1 MCGPLHALR
10 GHCDRQFLL
19 VISGGQID
27 MLQAHSQS
35 RLYEVGDGQTLELGC
50 LSNLLS
56 HTRGNLATHEL
67 TRSLAW
73 APASAGMS

>member
-19 VISGGQID
+19 VISCGQID

-35 RLYEVGDGQTLELGC
+35 RLYEVRDGQTLEFGR
-50 LSNLLS
+50 LS
-56 HTRGNLATHEL
+56 HLFRHARGNLAANEL
-67 TRSLAW
+67 TRSLAG